1 MGLLPFAD
9 ADFHLYCLPLSQKGL
24 TYAECVC
31 MRMSNIEQIQ
41 IYIYMML
48 YILIRSEAT
57 LSLLMSLHLIHL
69 ANQDSLLRH
78 KPINS
83 ISHELISSCF
93 FYSCKW
99 NIPFFI
105 CLPHWKG
112 KYFGCFVC
120 LFTNYQFWRVSSDL
134 LKCINARNSISS

>member
-31 MRMSNIEQIQ
+31 MRMSNIEQMQ
-41 IYIYMML
+41 IYIYMIL
-48 YILIRSEAT
+48 YILICSEAT
-57 LSLLMSLHLIHL
+57 LSLLMSLYLIHL

-78 KPINS
+78 KPICVL
-83 ISHELISSCF
+83 HELISSCF
-93 FYSCKW
+93 LYSWKY
-99 NIPFFI
+99 NISFFI

-112 KYFGCFVC
+112 KYLGGLFWFFCF
-120 LFTNYQFWRVSSDL
+120 YL
-134 LKCINARNSISS
+134 LINDSERYLLIC

>member
-1 MGLLPFAD
+1 MIGSEGIMGLLPFAD

-48 YILIRSEAT
+48 YILICSEAT

-78 KPINS
+78 KPINC
-83 ISHELISSCF
+83 ILHELISSCF
-93 FYSCKW
+93 LYS
-99 NIPFFI
+99 
-105 CLPHWKG
+105 WK
-112 KYFGCFVC
+112 
-120 LFTNYQFWRVSSDL
+120 
-134 LKCINARNSISS
+134 